1 MIWLKIGQYP
11 IRKQPESWHQDRLP
25 LLLWKLNQGT
35 WLKVAD
41 DLSATKSIWHE
52 RSLARKH
59 PWKRKLGGQEKQD
72 HFWQGRI
79 EVEDTLGIGWIKNKM
94 FCLTKNTPFSKCQE
108 CQDLVRNSFTTKLF
122 ANCRFSQI
130 KQFRQKWLKIGLSA
144 TYLSAPV
151 GGSVSFGILCPLYPT
166 GSSIMCFVAA
176 RHQLLMWEKD
186 FIESRHQPTFPHKPS
201 LQINHRLGLYQSDRF
216 F

>member
-59 PWKRKLGGQEKQD
+59 PRKRKLGGQEKQD

-122 ANCRFSQI
+122 ANCRFFPNKAVSSEMTENWLI
-130 KQFRQKWLKIGLSA
+130 CYLFERCCGRFREFW
-144 TYLSAPV
+144 Y
-151 GGSVSFGILCPLYPT
+151 SVPAVTDFFQPLVPT
-166 GSSIMCFVAA
+166 
-176 RHQLLMWEKD
+176 
-186 FIESRHQPTFPHKPS
+186 
-201 LQINHRLGLYQSDRF
+201 LQS
-216 F
+216 